1 MKYLS
6 LYIIFIITGLFS
18 VQITGQ
24 QIPDYNKIGSE
35 IADENSDLYYPK
47 LFGRYII
54 ADRELT
60 VEDFRYL
67 YYGFSFQNV
76 YNPYADSEYRQ
87 NLAVYYKKKEITK
100 TDRVQMIKYANLIL
114 KAFPFDLRALQIL
127 DYAYYHNKDYEK
139 SYDAEFKR
147 KMIIKAI
154 MSTGNGLMKKSG
166 IHLIDDSHKFDLLT
180 EKGLRYNGQKQ
191 LSNNVCEYLG
201 VFENDKNISGLYF
214 NVSRL
219 YEVSAQRLK
228 GN

>member
-6 LYIIFIITGLFS
+6 LYIIFTINALLS
-18 VQITGQ
+18 VQVAGQ
-24 QIPDYNKIGSE
+24 QIPNYNKIGLE
-35 IADENSDLYYPK
+35 IADENSGLYYPK
-47 LFGRYII
+47 LFGRYMA

-76 YNPYADSEYRQ
+76 YNPYADSEYRE
-87 NLAVYYKKKEITK
+87 NLAGYYKKKEITK
-100 TDRVQMIKYANLIL
+100 TDRGQMIKYANLIL
-114 KAFPFDLRALQIL
+114 KAYPFDLRALQIL
-127 DYAYYHNKDYEK
+127 DYAYYHNNDYEK

-147 KMIIKAI
+147 KMIVKAI
-154 MSTGNGLMKKSG
+154 MSTGNGLIKKSG

-180 EKGLRYNGQKQ
+180 DMGLRYNGQHQ

-219 YEVSAQRLK
+219 YEVSAQRL
-228 GN
+228 NSN